1 MMNFT
6 ARDLSAC
13 EPATGLLQLENAKGG
28 EKGGVGGE
36 TSMGRFGRKRTCYF
50 ILKNE
55 DK

>member
-28 EKGGVGGE
+28 EKDRGE
-36 TSMGRFGRKRTCYF
+36 TSLGRFGRKRTCYS